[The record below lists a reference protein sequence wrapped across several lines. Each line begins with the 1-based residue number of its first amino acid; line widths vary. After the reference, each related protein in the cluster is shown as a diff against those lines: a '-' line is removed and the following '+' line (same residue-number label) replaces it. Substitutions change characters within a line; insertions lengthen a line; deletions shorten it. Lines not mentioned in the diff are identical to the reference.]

1 MAVLSRFVPKDRTAA
16 AHYARLARVV
26 FANPD
31 GPFLIAEMGDGSTVM
46 GPAVKDDLAPGTTYK
61 FLGRW
66 EDDPQRGW
74 RFRFTAFLVHA
85 LHTRSAVTKYLCEMC
100 EGIGPKAAEKLWT
113 QYGGGAVEQLRD
125 YPLETAAACG
135 LNEEVCQD
143 AAEALTRDMRFQDTK
158 IQLHDLFKG
167 RGFQGKLIGECIDR
181 WGAKA
186 AEVVRR
192 NPFRLLNMTS
202 AGFKRCDKL
211 YLDCGCNP
219 SALKRQA
226 ICAANLVRTARDGHT
241 WFDAHEIASRLK
253 DLIPGADPVRAFKL
267 ALRARLLDKHR
278 DETGKLWIT
287 TSVRAYC
294 ERAVADNLRRLTEA
308 GPAEWP
314 TARIP
319 ASAAEGDRLPSTHQ
333 LDRLTLATAGR
344 VGLFVGGPGT
354 GKSHTLAYLL
364 KEIVADH
371 GADAVALCAPTGK
384 AALRMSQSFRAAGV
398 DVSAC
403 TIHSLLI
410 ACGAMSLDGA
420 DGDDMDGF
428 GGAEGRLTCKFLFVD
443 ETSMCD
449 TNLMAVLL
457 SAVPTGCHVLFVGD
471 PYQLP
476 PVGHGSP
483 LRDLIAAGLPCGEL
497 TQVRRNAG
505 QIVHACLRIKNG
517 EEFETTDKIDLAAEP
532 PRNLRVIEA
541 RDETGQA
548 DMLALILGGM
558 KQFHPVWGCQVIVAR
573 NKGGEVTRR
582 PLNDRLQAVLNP
594 DGYTVPG
601 NPFRVG
607 DKVICLKNGKQQVV
621 DFDGALDE
629 TAEAVTRD
637 PRNYHTRHAVD
648 PDTGHREPVQVRVM
662 NGEIGRVVAVGTG
675 QVVARFSER
684 DELIRIPMGKADK
697 DEEKAGAGDGG
708 EDDNGRGCNFDLGY
722 AVTCHKL
729 QGSEAPCVVVMA
741 DENGGGVCT
750 REWWY
755 TAVSRAAKVCLIVG
769 SRAVVDRQR
778 VRVSVTRRKT
788 FLVELLAAK
797 AAAEPK
803 PN

>member
-1 MAVLSRFVPKDRTAA
+1 MAVMSRFVPKDRAKA
-16 AHYARLARVV
+16 EHYARLARVV
-26 FANPD
+26 FTNPD
-31 GPFLIAEMGDGSTVM
+31 GPFLIAELADGSTVM
-46 GPAVKDDLAPGTTYK
+46 GPALEDDLAPGTTYK

-85 LHTRSAVTKYLCEMC
+85 LHTRSAVVKYLCEMC
-100 EGIGPKAAEKLWT
+100 PGVGPKAADKLWT
-113 QYGGGAVEQLRD
+113 AYGGSAVDELRD
-125 YPLETAAACG
+125 HPHGVAGACG
-135 LNEEVCQD
+135 LNEEVCLD
-143 AAEALTRDMRFQDTK
+143 AAEALERDRRYQATK
-158 IQLHDLFKG
+158 VDLHGLFAG

-186 AEVVRR
+186 ADVVRR

-267 ALRARLLDKHR
+267 GIRARLLDKHR

-287 TSVRAYC
+287 TAVRAYC
-294 ERAVADNLRRLTEA
+294 ERAVAYNLRRLSEA
-308 GPAEWP
+308 GPADWP

-319 ASAAEGDRLPSTHQ
+319 ASTADGDRLPSAHQ
-333 LDRLTLATAGR
+333 LDRLMLATAGR
-344 VGLFVGGPGT
+344 FGMLIGGPGT
-354 GKSHTLAYLL
+354 GKSFVLGHLL

-384 AALRMSQSFRAAGV
+384 AALRMTQALKAAGV
-398 DVSAC
+398 SVTAC

-410 ACGAMSLDGA
+410 ACGALSLDGA

-428 GGAEGRLTCKFLFVD
+428 GDLTGKLTCKFLVVD
-443 ETSMCD
+443 EMSMVD
-449 TNLMAVLL
+449 VNLMAVLL
-457 SAVPTGCHVLFVGD
+457 AAVPTGCHVLLIGD
-471 PYQLP
+471 QFQLP

-483 LRDLIAAGLPCGEL
+483 LRDMIASGLPCGEL

-517 EEFETTDKIDLAAEP
+517 EDFETTDKIDLAAEP
-532 PRNLRVIEA
+532 PSNLRLIHA
-541 RDETGQA
+541 KDEKAQA
-548 DMLALILGGM
+548 DMLALVLGGM
-558 KQFHPVWGCQVIVAR
+558 KSFHPVWGCQVIVAR

-594 DGYTVPG
+594 DGYTVGG
-601 NPFRVG
+601 NPFRLG

-621 DFDGALDE
+621 DFDPAQDE
-629 TAEAVTRD
+629 TCEAITRD
-637 PRNYHTRHAVD
+637 PGSYHTRYTVD

-662 NGEIGRVVAVGTG
+662 NGEIGRVVAVGAK

-684 DELIRIPMGKADK
+684 DELIRIPMGKSDDA
-697 DEEKAGAGDGG
+697 EKADGG
-708 EDDNGRGCNFDLGY
+708 SEDDNGRGCNFDLGY
-722 AVTCHKL
+722 AITVHKA
-729 QGSEAPCVVVMA
+729 QGSEAPCVIVMA
-741 DENGGGVCT
+741 DEKGGGVAT

-755 TAVSRAAKVCLIVG
+755 TAVSRASKVCLIVG
-769 SRAVVDRQR
+769 SRSVVDKQR
-778 VRVSVTRRKT
+778 VRVSTTKRKT
-788 FLVELLAAK
+788 FLVEQLAA
-797 AAAEPK
+797 ANAGEVSGE
-803 PN
+803 